1 EHEFNDGNYIFIIN
15 GVPKNWG
22 KTGQMLS
29 VAVWVGLCSSSGY
42 VAPIEFIFRYVLV
55 VKGRVLKMKELLG
68 MALVVAMLGTIS
80 GVFIYLSCD
89 AIPDQ
94 GAAFGYI
101 MSNPMWINGDGTNN
115 AFFKIFVVIVMVC
128 DTVIVA
134 VIVTSSAVTL
144 KVLGKLRNQMTD
156 RTRYMQTQLNRLM
169 SAEVISLM
177 VVVVIPFTVAMMCLI
192 LRVRFV
198 GLGIFVGIVVTWIPT
213 VNPVTTILLVGPY
226 RTELFGRFGI
236 VKKRMRNYNSVS
248 DTTKGVFSLP
258 SQPMQIPE

>member
-1 EHEFNDGNYIFIIN
+1 
-15 GVPKNWG
+15 
-22 KTGQMLS
+22 
-29 VAVWVGLCSSSGY
+29 
-42 VAPIEFIFRYVLV
+42 
-55 VKGRVLKMKELLG
+55 MKELLG

-101 MSNPMWINGDGTNN
+101 MSNPMWINSDGTVGPFYGLDRNN

-128 DTVIVA
+128 DTIIVA

-248 DTTKGVFSLP
+248 DTTKGAFSLP
-258 SQPMQIPE
+258 SQPNQVPE